1 MSVYICQKRLKN
13 FVKFEFGIFTSKW
26 VKSNIKVT
34 NCKYLKCFKRIIDT
48 KLIHFRY
55 ITATEWKHLYGGN
68 KGNRNPNDPDVKD
81 FRRLP
86 FDHCALSLQ
95 PYENPYVDE
104 DGNIFDLVHIV
115 PYLKKFKVNPV
126 TGKPLSASNLTKLN
140 LHRNSNGE
148 PHCPVMFKVFNNST
162 HIAAIKSTGNVFSY
176 EAIEE
181 LNIKPKSY
189 RDLLT
194 DEPYKRQDIIMLQD
208 PQDHTKFNLNS
219 FHHIKNSLKLEDD
232 DLERAKTDPKA
243 RLKRMNLETKE
254 ALAELEKTYKPTE
267 FDVNPE
273 VKKEKADKF
282 NAANY
287 STGAVA
293 ASFTSTAMERETEHE
308 AAVLEDDIVRYARIK
323 KKGYVRLTTNVGP
336 LNLELHCEYVPK
348 TCENFMKLCQ
358 KGYYDG
364 TIFHRSIRHFMVSP
378 NKFWLKSFL
387 EK

>member
-1 MSVYICQKRLKN
+1 M
-13 FVKFEFGIFTSKW
+13 
-26 VKSNIKVT
+26 T

-364 TIFHRSIRHFMVSP
+364 TIFHRSIRHFMVSSDKI
-378 NKFWLKSFL
+378 NN
-387 EK
+387 EKKNRQIFTDGQERKQTFAFTTFFCFIDSRR